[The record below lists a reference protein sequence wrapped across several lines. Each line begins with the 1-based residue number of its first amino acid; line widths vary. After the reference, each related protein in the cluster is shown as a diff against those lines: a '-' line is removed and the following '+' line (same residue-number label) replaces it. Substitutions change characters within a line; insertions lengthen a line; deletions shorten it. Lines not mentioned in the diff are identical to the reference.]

1 MVVSLQTLMGGLSDF
16 VWNLIRV
23 SGFFMVVP
31 IFGNQLVPRRVRLAL
46 SVTAALALVPVLGGG
61 PSIAAWDVGMLA
73 DMGLQMLM
81 GIGLGFATVIF
92 FQLFVITGQFIGMQ
106 MGLGFAAMVD
116 PGNGVQV
123 TVWSQ
128 FFLML
133 VTLSFLVLNGH
144 LVLFEILVT
153 GFKHVPQGMVSDVQ
167 SFAFQIAAMGGW
179 MFMGGALLALPA
191 VVSLLIVNLAFGVMN
206 RSAPQL
212 NVFSLGFPFSLLFG
226 LVIIWFLL
234 SGWADQFPQLVGEFF
249 ERVLQ
254 VQNG

>member
-1 MVVSLQTLMGGLSDF
+1 MSISLDQLASFIGDLLWNTL
-16 VWNLIRV
+16 RV
-23 SGFFMVVP
+23 AGFFMVVP
-31 IFGNQLVPRRVRLAL
+31 IFGNQLVSPRIRVAL
-46 SVTAALALVPVLGGG
+46 
-61 PSIAAWDVGMLA
+61 SIAAGIALTPVMGDAPHLSQLNLGLMVELMLQ
-73 DMGLQMLM
+73 LLM
-81 GIGLGFATVIF
+81 AMGLGFTAVIF
-92 FQLFVITGQFIGMQ
+92 FQLFVIAGQFIGMQ

-144 LVLFEILVT
+144 LVLFEVLVT
-153 GFKHVPQGMVSDVQ
+153 GFKMFPSGMEL
-167 SFAFQIAAMGGW
+167 SFSEFAVRIARMGGW
-179 MFMGGALLALPA
+179 MFVGGVLLAIPA
-191 VVSLLIVNLAFGVMN
+191 VVSLLIVNMSFGVMN

-234 SGWADQFPQLVGEFF
+234 HGWADQFHRLATQFLELVIDV
-249 ERVLQ
+249 RSV
-254 VQNG
+254 